1 MKLELLQK
9 NKDVMVAKSRET
21 EYNNRV
27 TDLIDRLL
35 KTSPAANNVEEVTN
49 NIDNDYNGNLSE
61 SA

>member
-1 MKLELLQK
+1 
-9 NKDVMVAKSRET
+9 MVAKYGET

-35 KTSPAANNVEEVTN
+35 ETPPAVNNHEEVIT
-49 NIDNDYNGNLSE
+49 NIDNDNAGNTSE